1 MKVQT
6 CQFLCRSSK
15 FKPPQIKLSELFYYD
30 ILSQET
36 GDDLGELRCTPT
48 SDLSL
53 NPAVL
58 SWLLDDLV
66 LGESLQHTIITR
78 AHKSTQNLSKQHYI
92 CWNRRYR
99 SPVEKATASMVI
111 TFVVFSLFLLRWC
124 NFTAYVISK
133 RLHCCRMSRKFCLLK
148 GGCLS

>member
-58 SWLLDDLV
+58 SRLLDDLV
-66 LGESLQHTIITR
+66 VVETLQHTIITR

-99 SPVEKATASMVI
+99 SPVEKATASRGDLGHMGYFALTLNNLLDNNSI
-111 TFVVFSLFLLRWC
+111 SHFLALKGHLTFLL
-124 NFTAYVISK
+124 
-133 RLHCCRMSRKFCLLK
+133 HH
-148 GGCLS
+148 